1 MTGGIDMS
9 LLEAF
14 FWAIVIMFG
23 ITLLALFVIKGDCDV
38 DGGDDWGDF
47 GG

>member
-1 MTGGIDMS
+1 MS

-14 FWAIVIMFG
+14 FWAIVVVFG
-23 ITLLALFVIKGDCDV
+23 IILFGFIIGYKDFDG

-47 GG
+47 GGDG

>member
-1 MTGGIDMS
+1 MS

-14 FWAIVIMFG
+14 FWAIIVV
-23 ITLLALFVIKGDCDV
+23 FVIILLGFIIKYKDEG
-38 DGGDDWGDF
+38 GGDDWGDF